1 MKKRNSYIILAILGV
16 LVVIISFLV
25 KPNEITNDEFLYVLL
40 LNIGFVAL
48 TIVIVNFLWYLLG
61 GEPMEDMIRNSVDT
75 LKLVSDGFNG
85 GLYRAFLS
93 SSDFAASGE
102 WISILKS
109 AKKHVDMMG
118 YSLQVWTRTNE
129 FQNVLIELANKNVK
143 IRILI
148 MDEQNENF
156 SAGLNFENLQA
167 LSLESMKD
175 EVRACTQCLE
185 YVLNNVNRNKKNNI
199 KFVKVNNGLTESQI
213 IRIDNQ
219 IYVTPYLYSKH
230 TADSPLFIFREQKGG
245 HYDKYMEEFNML
257 WENNT
262 N

>member
-1 MKKRNSYIILAILGV
+1 MKKRTAYSILAILGA

-25 KPNEITNDEFLYVLL
+25 KPNEVTNGEFLYIVL
-40 LNIGFVAL
+40 LNIGFVIL

-61 GEPMEDMIRNSVDT
+61 GEPLEHMIRNSVDT
-75 LKLVSDGFNG
+75 LKLLSDGFNG
-85 GLYRAFLS
+85 GLYRVFLS
-93 SSDFAASGE
+93 SRDFAASGE

-129 FQNVLIELANKNVK
+129 FQNVLIELANRNVN
-143 IRILI
+143 IRVLI

-156 SAGLNFENLQA
+156 CAGLNIEDLHS
-167 LSLESMKD
+167 LSLESMKG
-175 EVRACTQCLE
+175 EVRACTQCME
-185 YVLNNVNRNKKNNI
+185 YVLNNVKSNKKNNI
-199 KFVKVNNGLTESQI
+199 KFAKVNKGLTECQI
-213 IRIDNQ
+213 IRIDSQ

-230 TADSPLFIFREQKGG
+230 TADSPLFIFREQNGG
-245 HYDKYMEEFNML
+245 HFEKYMEEFNML
-257 WENNT
+257 WRNNT